1 MKKLNKKINKTKDFL
16 DQDLTSFVENTN
28 WKKVKFELLPKNKLI
43 SLRISEELLNQLKKK
58 ATKNNIDYQ
67 KLIRLILEQSL

>member
-16 DQDLTSFVENTN
+16 DQDLTAFVENTN

-43 SLRISEELLNQLKKK
+43 SLRLSEELLNQLKKK
-58 ATKNNIDYQ
+58 ANENNIDYQ

>member
-43 SLRISEELLNQLKKK
+43 SLRLSEELLNQLKKK
-58 ATKNNIDYQ
+58 ANENNIDYQ